1 MRKDHFLSLILSKVD
16 KAQRPENHAVNLRP
30 QGGKSKG
37 KGSIGDNRRPNR
49 DKPGW
54 MPERQFDG
62 RGGLFIG
69 SVEKV
74 RQHAETTSSI
84 QWGHL
89 QVVAVRQVTIPTS
102 SESRPAA
109 TGPICFSP
117 SPKRGGVAILIF
129 MVEPRSPRPATGGS
143 RDDAFDVFQQDLL
156 ARGAAFSPFP
166 AKKGLTE
173 WGFRISCS

>member
-129 MVEPRSPRPATGGS
+129 MAEPSS
-143 RDDAFDVFQQDLL
+143 RDPPQADLAMTRL
-156 ARGAAFSPFP
+156 MFFNRTFWPGGRLFHPSRQ
-166 AKKGLTE
+166 KKA
-173 WGFRISCS
+173 